1 MNGETNPTDQQNV
14 PQSEQPQQTQ
24 PPQRRGRGGRQFG
37 QRRGGRRRPGQDDD
51 KWKPLTNLGRLV
63 EMGKIRSLEEIYF
76 QSIPIKEYQIVDE
89 LIKRSEQ
96 YFNKKLTLKEECMK
110 IKSVQKQTKAGQ
122 RTRFKAV
129 VAVGDGDGHIG
140 VGSKVAKEVQIAMK
154 GAVIAAKLN
163 LIPVRRGYWGGK
175 IGAPHTLAT
184 KITGKCGSVRLRF
197 IPAPRGTGIVGA
209 PPTKKLLAF
218 AGVEDAFSQ
227 SKGNTDTMENF
238 VRAIYDALYKSYKYL
253 TPDLWN
259 RGRISENVF
268 SKYSEDLKNYKSKTG
283 DDYQNYQ

>member
-1 MNGETNPTDQQNV
+1 MESGEQPQQEQ
-14 PQSEQPQQTQ
+14 PQQSSEQPQQN
-24 PPQRRGRGGRQFG
+24 QRRGRGGRQFG
-37 QRRGGRRRPGQDDD
+37 QRRGGRRRQGQDEE

-63 EMGKIRSLEEIYF
+63 ELGLIRSLEEIYF
-76 QSIPIKEYQIVDE
+76 QSIPIKEYQIVEE
-89 LIKRSEQ
+89 LIKKSEE
-96 YFNKKLTLKEECMK
+96 YFQKKLTLKEECMK

-163 LIPVRRGYWGGK
+163 VIPVRRGYWGGK
-175 IGAPHTLAT
+175 IGSPHTLAT

-209 PPTKKLLAF
+209 PPTKKLLSF

-238 VRAIYDALYKSYKYL
+238 VRAIYDALYKSY
-253 TPDLWN
+253 
-259 RGRISENVF
+259 
-268 SKYSEDLKNYKSKTG
+268 
-283 DDYQNYQ
+283 

>member
-14 PQSEQPQQTQ
+14 PQSEQPQQSQ

-63 EMGKIRSLEEIYF
+63 DMGKIRTLEEIYF

-96 YFNKKLTLKEECMK
+96 YFSKKLTLKEECMK

-259 RGRISENVF
+259 RGRISENMF
-268 SKYSEDLKNYKSKTG
+268 SKFSEELKNYKNKPA
-283 DDYQNYQ
+283 DDYQNY